1 MYITETNY
9 YGYRLVLEQ
18 GDSVNGRYDRWYVYN
33 AQGVNLCPN
42 GLESMERAMKFADN
56 IRTTLWQRIMHAI
69 IAPPAMIFL
78 GLVLW
83 FATWNEIRQ
92 RRKYK

>member
-18 GDSVNGRYDRWYVYN
+18 GRWYVYN

-42 GLESMERAMKFADN
+42 GLESVERAMKFADD